1 MYSQI
6 FMRVGFSWEFRSHFG
21 TQMRARLCQELGALQ
36 NRNCEELSY
45 FENSSSC
52 CVGWEY
58 EILVLSSLKAWPYL
72 TNSIISKNPKCR
84 KLQFLLQCPL
94 SCWKL
99 TLFVHFKNF
108 AFPLLPPGP
117 SLPPGAALT
126 FPTHPSS
133 GRKGY
138 FSSPGLIAKLP
149 HYWHY

>member
-1 MYSQI
+1 MESVHSQI
-6 FMRVGFSWEFRSHFG
+6 LMRVGFSWEFRSHFG
-21 TQMRARLCQELGALQ
+21 TPRRARLLRARCLAEQELWGA
-36 NRNCEELSY
+36 EL
-45 FENSSSC
+45 FWTSSSC

-58 EILVLSSLKAWPYL
+58 KILLPSSLKAWPYL
-72 TNSIISKNPKCR
+72 TNSVVSKNPKSR

-99 TLFVHFKNF
+99 PLLVHFKNF

-117 SLPPGAALT
+117 LLPPRAALT

-138 FSSPGLIAKLP
+138 FSFPGLIVELP
-149 HYWHY
+149 H